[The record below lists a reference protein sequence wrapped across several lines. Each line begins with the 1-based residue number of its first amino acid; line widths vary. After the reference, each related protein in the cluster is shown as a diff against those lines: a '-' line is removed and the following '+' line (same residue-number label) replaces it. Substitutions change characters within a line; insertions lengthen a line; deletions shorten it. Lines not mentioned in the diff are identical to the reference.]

1 MSRFVDRPEEVDA
14 EGQMVIITARWI
26 LIIGAMVL
34 TLWNP
39 AGVEDLWKIQVQ
51 SGLLLVYAVIN
62 FFLHAQ
68 YMRQGEGLTSIAYVM
83 SLADLALISFVILIQ
98 GQIASSVFVFYLPAM
113 LAISVA
119 FSKETAALFTGG
131 VVAGYLF
138 VALIGESP
146 TSAQFQELLMRI
158 VVMVGV
164 AFVGGLFRHIE
175 EQRLTG
181 KAKPFAFM
189 GGKPRTTSRASRSD
203 GGAPASQESSAEEEV
218 THAGS

>member
-26 LIIGAMVL
+26 LIIGALVL

-39 AGVEDLWKIQVQ
+39 GGVDDLWKIQVQ

-68 YMRQGEGLTSIAYVM
+68 YMRQGGGLTSIAYVM
-83 SLADLALISFVILIQ
+83 SAADLALISFVILIQ
-98 GQIASSVFVFYLPAM
+98 GQITSNVFVFYLPAL

-119 FSKETAALFTGG
+119 FTKETAALYTGA

-138 VALIGESP
+138 VALIGVYP
-146 TSAQFQELLMRI
+146 
-158 VVMVGV
+158 
-164 AFVGGLFRHIE
+164 
-175 EQRLTG
+175 
-181 KAKPFAFM
+181 
-189 GGKPRTTSRASRSD
+189 SRA
-203 GGAPASQESSAEEEV
+203 
-218 THAGS
+218 